1 MEFLTTAEVASY
13 LRIKERK
20 IYELVREGQIPCS
33 RVTGKH
39 LFPRQ
44 AIDRWVM
51 NHLSGDEPLEQ
62 PAPPV
67 YAGSHDPLVGWALR
81 EARTE
86 LAELCDGSV
95 DGAQRLLDGRAQVI
109 GLHVIDPETGRFNDP
124 VRLGLGGLR
133 DLVMIQWAER
143 RQGLVVAPENPAGI
157 GGLEDVVGKRCRVAT
172 RQATAGA
179 DTLFRYLLAE
189 AGYGME
195 DLRREAGVALT
206 EDDVAVEIQ
215 TGRADCG
222 FAVEASAR
230 RHGLGFIPL
239 ARERFD
245 LAMRRRT
252 YFEPSVQRLL
262 AFTRTARFRE
272 RAQAMGG
279 YDLGGCGEV
288 VHNA

>member
-33 RVTGKH
+33 RVTGKL

-51 NHLSGDEPLEQ
+51 NHLSGDEWLEL

-81 EARTE
+81 EARAE

-95 DGAQRLLDGRAQVI
+95 DGAQRLLEGRAQVI
-109 GLHVIDPETGRFNDP
+109 GLHVIDPESGRFNDP
-124 VRLGLGGLR
+124 VQLGLGGLR
-133 DLVMIQWAER
+133 DLVTIQWAER
-143 RQGLVVAPENPAGI
+143 WQGLVVAPGNPLGLA
-157 GGLEDVVGKRCRVAT
+157 GLEDIVGQRCRVAT

-179 DTLFRYLLAE
+179 DTLFRYLLAG
-189 AGYGME
+189 AGYGVE

-222 FAVEASAR
+222 FAVEAAAR
-230 RHGLGFIPL
+230 RHGLDFIPL

-252 YFEPSVQRLL
+252 FFEPPVQRLL

-279 YDLGGCGEV
+279 YELGGCGEV
-288 VHNA
+288 VYNA